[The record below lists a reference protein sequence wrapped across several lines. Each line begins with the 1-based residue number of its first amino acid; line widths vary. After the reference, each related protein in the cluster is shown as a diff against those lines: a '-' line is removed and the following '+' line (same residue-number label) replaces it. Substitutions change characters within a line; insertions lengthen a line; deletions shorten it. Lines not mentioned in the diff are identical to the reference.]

1 MKIETICPA
10 KVNLFL
16 AVGPPDVSGM
26 HPLRTVFQAISLAD
40 RLVIEDSPTGQ
51 DELICNWPG
60 MPENNTLT
68 KTLRLLRELVPVPR
82 LRMTLTKSIPAE
94 SGMGGGSSNAAG
106 LLRCLQAINPGWIPD
121 FVAHSVAAAVGA
133 DVPFFLTGGCARG
146 EGYGEQIT
154 ALPDGEPRWLVVIR
168 PNEGVSTP
176 AAYRALDAM
185 DREWRAYPPDP
196 WTALFNDFERVAPCM
211 CGEIAERLQVHGAE
225 GALLSGSGSAVFGW
239 FSSEAEAAQALGAL
253 QNENLGDLWLARTL
267 TREESLWTTW

>member
-1 MKIETICPA
+1 MKIETTCPA
-10 KVNLFL
+10 KINLFL

-26 HPLRTVFQAISLAD
+26 HPIRTIFQAISLCD
-40 RLVIEDSPTGQ
+40 HLVIEDSPSGQ

-68 KTLRLLRELVPVPR
+68 KTLRLLRELIPVPR

-106 LLRCLQAINPGWIPD
+106 LLRCLQSVQPDWISD

-146 EGYGEQIT
+146 EGYGERID
-154 ALPDGEPRWLVVIR
+154 ALPDEATRWLVVIR

-185 DREWRAYPPDP
+185 DREWRDYPVDR
-196 WTALFNDFERVAPCM
+196 WRDLYNDFERVAPCM

-239 FSSEAEAAQALGAL
+239 FTTEGDAAQALGAL

-267 TREESLWTTW
+267 SREESVWTTW